1 MISTVAGWCAFANSF
16 VFKEPVVNYSG
27 DFPFLWDE
35 ITVPVRHTSD
45 PNLARKILEKIADEV
60 VGEYAEYAQNAW
72 KEMVKKYLIED
83 ARVKPMITI
92 VVDENWITYTIR
104 YVVDFKKRRG
114 TKDEIFNK
122 ILDEFNKTNGK
133 VSFASA
139 AQEITLVNTE
149 S

>member
-1 MISTVAGWCAFANSF
+1 
-16 VFKEPVVNYSG
+16 
-27 DFPFLWDE
+27 
-35 ITVPVRHTSD
+35 
-45 PNLARKILEKIADEV
+45 
-60 VGEYAEYAQNAW
+60 
-72 KEMVKKYLIED
+72 MVKKYLIED

>member
-60 VGEYAEYAQNAW
+60 VGEYAEYAQNAR